1 MGAGK
6 WIGGIIGFMA
16 GGPLG
21 ALAGYALGSLIELG
35 GNTAS
40 YTTDYG
46 NGQTEEDGLCRATEQ
61 FSFFDAG
68 NGLVHHTG
76 RRTHHAQ

>member
-21 ALAGYALGSLIELG
+21 ALAGYALGSLIEPRWQYCKL
-35 GNTAS
+35 
-40 YTTDYG
+40 YDRLW
-46 NGQTEEDGLCRATEQ
+46 QRA
-61 FSFFDAG
+61 D
-68 NGLVHHTG
+68 
-76 RRTHHAQ
+76 

>member
-40 YTTDYG
+40 YTTDYVRKMSLPG
-46 NGQTEEDGLCRATEQ
+46 NGTV
-61 FSFFDAG
+61 FFF
-68 NGLVHHTG
+68 
-76 RRTHHAQ
+76 RCW

>member
-46 NGQTEEDGLCRATEQ
+46 NGLA
-61 FSFFDAG
+61 
-68 NGLVHHTG
+68 
-76 RRTHHAQ
+76 

>member
-21 ALAGYALGSLIELG
+21 ALAGYALLQVIRQTMATDRLRKMSLP
-35 GNTAS
+35 
-40 YTTDYG
+40 G
-46 NGQTEEDGLCRATEQ
+46 NGTV
-61 FSFFDAG
+61 FFF
-68 NGLVHHTG
+68 
-76 RRTHHAQ
+76 RCW